1 MLLWFCYIY
10 DTVIIDSNN
19 NNNSNAEKEI
29 IFREKVNAATY
40 SHVKKSDKYNREELQ
55 IWAYAVS
62 TKTKAKCRNSVWN
75 AKHTPLMLP

>member
-1 MLLWFCYIY
+1 MQ
-10 DTVIIDSNN
+10 
-19 NNNSNAEKEI
+19 KRKK
-29 IFREKVNAATY
+29 IFREKVNTATY

-75 AKHTPLMLP
+75 AKHTLLMLP